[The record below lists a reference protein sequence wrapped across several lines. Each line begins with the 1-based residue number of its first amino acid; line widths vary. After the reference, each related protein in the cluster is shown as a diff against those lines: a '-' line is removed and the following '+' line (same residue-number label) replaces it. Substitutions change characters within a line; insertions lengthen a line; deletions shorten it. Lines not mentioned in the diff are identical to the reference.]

1 MKIAPLPPK
10 KKKKKKKKE
19 KRSTNGSV
27 LPKQTLQLSASVEE
41 EPGEEVHLRQERGEA
56 QISVDSKSCPKLLT
70 GVKRAPLNS

>member
-1 MKIAPLPPK
+1 MKIVK
-10 KKKKKKKKE
+10 KHTKK
-19 KRSTNGSV
+19 RRNGSV